1 MPLSYQDFCNLARKN
16 WDATT
21 TSTGPATSSTSSSV
35 NLKLNIVEPAKMVI
49 LILPLIENNL
59 LQQHEPAQDLT
70 SHMVSTCLLVP
81 KNWRNSYW
89 DWSRVNQYRLLNSHL
104 CDSNQSLNKN
114 LMCKGSIVCI
124 EHTQLVMTIIA
135 RIRPPDRSFFVGK
148 RGQTVGSQKW

>member
-89 DWSRVNQYRLLNSHL
+89 DWSRVNQYRLLNFP
-104 CDSNQSLNKN
+104 SLRLKSKAGKEPHVQRFN
-114 LMCKGSIVCI
+114 SVYWT
-124 EHTQLVMTIIA
+124 TQLVMTIIA